1 MTNIY
6 KDAKEFA
13 ITSIKPYAK
22 DADDKGE
29 LYSIPGTPPSLYT
42 ELKGDAFA
50 LRSDYAMQIDFEQ
63 KAPQFLVSETHWA
76 KTWLLHEDAPKVEK
90 PAVIANLHEKIRDKM
105 GFAHLEG

>member
-29 LYSIPGTPPSLYT
+29 FPEFIF
-42 ELKGDAFA
+42 ERIKDAG
-50 LRSDYAMQIDFEQ
+50 Y
-63 KAPQFLVSETHWA
+63 LV
-76 KTWLLHEDAPKVEK
+76 
-90 PAVIANLHEKIRDKM
+90 
-105 GFAHLEG
+105 F